1 MLFDLLITGIIF
13 LIVITL
19 FLIWKPTRVILK
31 EIFFRPLQESTLKII
46 EDQEISKTVAVK
58 FKNDSNNTHTN
69 KPARTHN

>member
-31 EIFFRPLQESTLKII
+31 EIFFRPLQESTLKIV
-46 EDQEISKTVAVK
+46 EDQEISKTVKVT
-58 FKNDSNNTHTN
+58 FKDDSNNTHTN
-69 KPARTHN
+69 KHASTHN